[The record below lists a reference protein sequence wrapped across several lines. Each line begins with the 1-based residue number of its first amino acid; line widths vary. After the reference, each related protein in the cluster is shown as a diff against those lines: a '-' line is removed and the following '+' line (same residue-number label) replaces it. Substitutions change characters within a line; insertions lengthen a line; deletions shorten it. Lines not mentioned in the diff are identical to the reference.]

1 MKKLL
6 RLTVAALLLATS
18 QVSTAQIKMAPNYF
32 RADPA
37 VYKYRMAKVVEW
49 KDTEDE
55 QITHYVYDKM
65 GCLVKEEYKRSEGP
79 MIYAYN
85 YTYDQQGYM
94 IQKEEEALKTE
105 NGESII
111 SSRHNYK
118 RNEYGY
124 VTEYTRATHHGTEP
138 DEKTLT
144 EDVVMEFFYDNNM
157 RLDHVDIRQF
167 DYPTDKLE
175 ENVGRVCKVEYN
187 DAGLVSCVSQ
197 IYPDNNELVWKEEF
211 TYDEQGRRISIK
223 KVPGPNYTS
232 QQILSWTWHYDN
244 DGDIDIHSSSNGFNK
259 EFKYDKQKLAAETF
273 MPLEATEAEWALQ
286 GPLNCTLFKEL
297 PMEKFFKHAPI
308 SETTDETEITYETV
322 GTSDGI
328 NNVTSS
334 SNNSLQAN
342 VIDNQLIVNIPTSL
356 IGKTLQI
363 FSATGAS
370 MRSLVANGSQ
380 TTVNIENLTV
390 GIYVV
395 NVANQSVKF
404 IKR

>member
-1 MKKLL
+1 
-6 RLTVAALLLATS
+6 
-18 QVSTAQIKMAPNYF
+18 
-32 RADPA
+32 
-37 VYKYRMAKVVEW
+37 
-49 KDTEDE
+49 
-55 QITHYVYDKM
+55 
-65 GCLVKEEYKRSEGP
+65 
-79 MIYAYN
+79 
-85 YTYDQQGYM
+85 
-94 IQKEEEALKTE
+94 
-105 NGESII
+105 
-111 SSRHNYK
+111 
-118 RNEYGY
+118 
-124 VTEYTRATHHGTEP
+124 
-138 DEKTLT
+138 
-144 EDVVMEFFYDNNM
+144 
-157 RLDHVDIRQF
+157 
-167 DYPTDKLE
+167 
-175 ENVGRVCKVEYN
+175 
-187 DAGLVSCVSQ
+187 
-197 IYPDNNELVWKEEF
+197 
-211 TYDEQGRRISIK
+211 
-223 KVPGPNYTS
+223 
-232 QQILSWTWHYDN
+232 
-244 DGDIDIHSSSNGFNK
+244 
-259 EFKYDKQKLAAETF
+259 

-308 SETTDETEITYETV
+308 SETTDETEITYEAV

-380 TTVNIENLTV
+380 TTVNIENLTA